1 MKVVDHRLCMQ
12 LPQGFDYTDV
22 EVIVIPRDNDM
33 IMTWSEEELT
43 NIGKMGFNSKSFVDD
58 EEDYT
63 KW

>member
-1 MKVVDHRLCMQ
+1 MQ